1 MTASQ
6 PTSGHCRRHF
16 DNFDQVLAEVHALNS
31 QPTRQLGNWSLGQ
44 ICQHLGIG
52 MRECVEGDKI
62 FKVPLWLRI
71 VGPWVRP
78 RILKRGLPRGFQIPR
93 GGERLIPPPVAFEV
107 GLATLESGLAA
118 LKSSDRRA
126 AHPVFGQMNVAEWDQ
141 FHLRHAEL
149 HLGFLVPAESEAAAS
164 SAASA

>member
-1 MTASQ
+1 MAASK
-6 PTSGHCRRHF
+6 PAGGHCSRHF
-16 DNFDQVLAEVHALNS
+16 ENFDQLLAEVHSLNG

-62 FKVPLWLRI
+62 FTAPLWLRV

-93 GGERLIPPPVAFEV
+93 GGERLIPPPVAFAD
-107 GLATLESGLAA
+107 GLATLLSGLAT
-118 LKSSDRRA
+118 LKGSDRRT
-126 AHPVFGQMNVAEWDQ
+126 AHPVFGRMSVAEWDQ

-149 HLGFLVPAESEAAAS
+149 HLSFIVPAEAAVPVAV
-164 SAASA
+164 ATTR